1 MIVDGAKIKRF
12 RESKKLD
19 TQELADAAD
28 FRSRRRITQIE
39 AGEHTNINLNIA
51 KAIARK
57 LGVKL
62 EDIAG

>member
-1 MIVDGAKIKRF
+1 MNVDGAKIKKY
-12 RESKKLD
+12 REAKGLD

-39 AGEHTNINLNIA
+39 AGDHANVNLHVA